1 MTEDD
6 YKGLYEADAAGW
18 VMAKCNQWRDH
29 YESNYA
35 EKFEEYYRLWRGIW
49 AAEDSMRHSER
60 SRIISPALQQAVESS
75 VAEVEEA
82 TFGRGRFFDIRDDIA
97 DQNKNDVVILR
108 NQLEEDFTRAKI
120 RKSVSEALINSAV
133 FGTGVAELLIE
144 EEKEM
149 APATRPVMDG
159 AMEAVG
165 VETRERFRVKL
176 KPVLP
181 QNFLIDPVATTIEDA
196 LGVAVDEFVPKHQV
210 ETLIDQGVYR
220 DVVLENTYPDV
231 DLEPDQDLTIYDDD
245 KVRLTKYYGLMPRNL
260 FDKEMQ
266 EELEEDEEVAEIV
279 EDEDDAQTSYVE
291 VVVVIANGGQ
301 LLKIEENPYMM
312 QDRPIVAFP
321 WDVVPGR
328 FWGRG
333 VCEKGYN
340 SQKALDTELRAR
352 IDALALTV
360 HPMLAVDASR
370 LPRGAKMEVRPGKTI
385 LTNGNPSEVLQP
397 FNFGQVNQITFGQAA
412 ELQKMVQMATGAID
426 AAGIP
431 GSINGEATA
440 AGVSMSLGAII
451 KRHKRT
457 LINFQ
462 ENFLIP
468 MIEKSAWRYM
478 QFDPD
483 LYPVRDF
490 KFIPSTSLGIIA
502 REYEVTQLVQLL
514 QTMDKQSPMYPLLL
528 ESIIDHMNV
537 SNREELIA
545 TLKQAGQPD
554 PQQQQLAQQQAQM
567 QMAQLQAQ
575 TAVFQAQAQESQSR
589 AEKYTTE
596 TGLAEYEAMTDRIR
610 ALSTNLAEGTDDDKE
625 FERRAKTAELVLKE
639 QAIQAQASRGV
650 TNANTNRNAENT
662 GSGQQQVRLPEQQ
675 NRETGGADQQLL
687 QALAQAQNNR
697 QG

>member
-1 MTEDD
+1 MKDQD
-6 YKGLYEADAAGW
+6 YKGLYEMDAAGW
-18 VMAKCNQWRDH
+18 IMSKCNQWRDH

-49 AAEDSMRHSER
+49 DPNDSLRNSER

-97 DQNKNDVVILR
+97 DQNKNDIVLLR
-108 NQLEEDFTRAKI
+108 NQLDEDFKRQKI
-120 RKSVSEALINSAV
+120 RKSVGEALINAAV
-133 FGTGVAELLIE
+133 FGTGVAELILDE
-144 EEKEM
+144 QKEM

-165 VETRERFRVKL
+165 VEMRDRLVVKV

-181 QNFLIDPVATTIEDA
+181 QNFLIDPVATSIEDA

-210 ETLIDQGVYR
+210 ELLIEQGVYR
-220 DVVLENTYPDV
+220 DVVLETTYPDV

-245 KVRLTKYYGLMPRNL
+245 KVRLTKYYGMIPRYI
-260 FDKEMQ
+260 FDKAIE
-266 EELEEDEEVAEIV
+266 EELDEDVEVADLV
-279 EDEDDAQTSYVE
+279 DDENEEASGYVE
-291 VVVVIANGGQ
+291 VVAIIANGGQ

-312 QDRPIVAFP
+312 QDRPIIAFP

-352 IDALALTV
+352 IDALALTI

-370 LPRGAKMEVRPGKTI
+370 LPRGAKMEIRPGKTI
-385 LTNGNPSEVLQP
+385 LTNGNPAEILQP
-397 FNFGQVNQITFGQAA
+397 FNFGQVSQVTFAQAG
-412 ELQKMVQMATGAID
+412 ELQKMVQMATGAVD

-462 ENFLIP
+462 ESFLIP
-468 MIEKSAWRYM
+468 MIEKCAWRYM

-483 LYPVRDF
+483 LYPVSDF
-490 KFIPSTSLGIIA
+490 KFIPSSSLGIIA

-514 QTMDKQSPMYPLLL
+514 QTMDRQSPMYPMLL
-528 ESIIDHMNV
+528 EAIIDHMNV
-537 SNREELIA
+537 SNREQLIQ
-545 TLKQAGQPD
+545 TLQQAGQPD
-554 PQQQQLAQQQAQM
+554 PQAQQMAQQQAQM
-567 QMAQLQAQ
+567 QMAQIQSQIQA
-575 TAVFQAQAQESQSR
+575 FQGQAAESQAR
-589 AEKYTTE
+589 AEKYATE
-596 TGLAEYEAMTDRIR
+596 SALAEYEAMTDRIK
-610 ALSTNLAEGTDDDKE
+610 ALSINIEAGDQDEKE
-625 FERRAKTAELVLKE
+625 FERRARVAELLLKE
-639 QAIQAQASRGV
+639 QQIKSTASRGV
-650 TNANTNRNAENT
+650 TNANTNGNATPT
-662 GSGQQQVRLPEQQ
+662 GPNQQQVRLPQQ
-675 NRETGGADQQLL
+675 ENRPTGGATEDALR
-687 QALAQAQNNR
+687 QALAQRQNN